1 MRGRRRRARVARSSR
16 PRLPCRRG
24 SGYRTDRPR
33 SGSDRQRRYLPK
45 DAPRQESTIAEAPQT
60 GTLPG
65 FSALPGL
72 CDRIEITPM
81 APNAEDLAKRLAALS
96 ERFTTLAQVLAQAT
110 QHVQAGTMPAEDVV
124 DEITK
129 IRTDFVEDRH
139 RIVEAARGLS
149 ITVPAIAEID
159 GVRALGPMLEAVMQA
174 LASQEKKAALS
185 EARTRVMAVLDR
197 VLTVTHADGPNF
209 AALVQC
215 VIKAKEI
222 RQAAQDPK
230 AFDSEDAPAFLNSI
244 PAFAALLSI
253 IEGRDALDD
262 DKFAVLDDQVTQA
275 FGRTLA
281 VAAARGK
288 LMVGAGAPPAAERP
302 APPAQREPLAR
313 PAATTATRAAVPA
326 PAAPATPS
334 RNITFSDREPTPPPR
349 EPAQP
354 REGVLARE
362 PAQPQEPA
370 PREGVLAREP
380 AQPAQPA
387 ADQGPQDEAAQWWVS
402 AWARWT
408 QWKGTLAFEAA
419 VKEELGKYNY
429 VLSVP
434 IQKST
439 DYEEGLLSYGYSILL
454 DHIERRFSGFI
465 NKALNSL
472 KTFQPGSA
480 GAAKSVGA
488 HLYNVLVNE
497 GRLQEIYPEFVK
509 SVLLAAVPEPGLWTH
524 ARILESTTETRI
536 FTHPSNRIGDPEH
549 NSQRLTQEKQR
560 FADHRFPVVVA
571 PITTRFF
578 AIAADLREPRSIDV
592 KLSDGRSDSDHA
604 WLLTM
609 PPVGRADLKSEVLR
623 IFPEGTSVPGL
634 GRDYAT
640 LC

>member
-1 MRGRRRRARVARSSR
+1 M
-16 PRLPCRRG
+16 
-24 SGYRTDRPR
+24 
-33 SGSDRQRRYLPK
+33 
-45 DAPRQESTIAEAPQT
+45 
-60 GTLPG
+60 
-65 FSALPGL
+65 
-72 CDRIEITPM
+72 
-81 APNAEDLAKRLAALS
+81 
-96 ERFTTLAQVLAQAT
+96 
-110 QHVQAGTMPAEDVV
+110 
-124 DEITK
+124 
-129 IRTDFVEDRH
+129 
-139 RIVEAARGLS
+139 
-149 ITVPAIAEID
+149 
-159 GVRALGPMLEAVMQA
+159 
-174 LASQEKKAALS
+174 
-185 EARTRVMAVLDR
+185 
-197 VLTVTHADGPNF
+197 
-209 AALVQC
+209 
-215 VIKAKEI
+215 
-222 RQAAQDPK
+222 
-230 AFDSEDAPAFLNSI
+230 
-244 PAFAALLSI
+244 
-253 IEGRDALDD
+253 
-262 DKFAVLDDQVTQA
+262 
-275 FGRTLA
+275 
-281 VAAARGK
+281 
-288 LMVGAGAPPAAERP
+288 
-302 APPAQREPLAR
+302 
-313 PAATTATRAAVPA
+313 
-326 PAAPATPS
+326 
-334 RNITFSDREPTPPPR
+334 
-349 EPAQP
+349 
-354 REGVLARE
+354 ARE
-362 PAQPQEPA
+362 PAQAPEP
-370 PREGVLAREP
+370 VVAREA
-380 AQPAQPA
+380 AQPA
-387 ADQGPQDEAAQWWVS
+387 DSGPQDEAAQWWVS

-472 KTFQPGSA
+472 KTFQPGAA

-509 SVLLAAVPEPGLWTH
+509 NVLLAAIPEPGLWTH

-536 FTHPSNRIGDPEH
+536 FTHPTNRIGDPEH

-640 LC
+640 LWVALFNPDPMTERKYELTLSLKQSAATKQAAAGTFGSARSA

>member
-1 MRGRRRRARVARSSR
+1 
-16 PRLPCRRG
+16 
-24 SGYRTDRPR
+24 
-33 SGSDRQRRYLPK
+33 
-45 DAPRQESTIAEAPQT
+45 
-60 GTLPG
+60 
-65 FSALPGL
+65 
-72 CDRIEITPM
+72 M
-81 APNAEDLAKRLAALS
+81 AANAEDLAKRLAALS
-96 ERFTTLAQVLAQAT
+96 ERFTALSSTLAQAAREL
-110 QHVQAGTMPAEDVV
+110 QAGTVPPESVV

-129 IRTDFVEDRH
+129 IRTDFVEVRH
-139 RIVEAARGLS
+139 RILEAARSLS
-149 ITVPAIAEID
+149 ITVPAIAEVD
-159 GVRALGPMLEAVMQA
+159 SLAALAPIVETVAQA
-174 LASQEKKAALS
+174 LVAQEKKAAMA

-197 VLTVTHADGPNF
+197 ILTVTHADGPNF

-215 VIKAKEI
+215 LVKAKEI
-222 RQAAQDPK
+222 RHSAQDPE
-230 AFDSEDAPAFLNSI
+230 AFDSENAPAFLESI
-244 PAFAALLSI
+244 PSFAALLSI

-262 DKFAVLDDQVTQA
+262 AKFAELDETVTQA

-288 LMVGAGAPPAAERP
+288 LIVGAGPAPVAERAVAAVERAAPAAPKEP
-302 APPAQREPLAR
+302 AAR
-313 PAATTATRAAVPA
+313 PAAAPSA
-326 PAAPATPS
+326 PAAPAPTGVLTRTPPPAAPAPPA
-334 RNITFSDREPTPPPR
+334 RNITFSGRDAVPTRDAAPARESTPAR
-349 EPAQP
+349 ESVPARDP
-354 REGVLARE
+354 EPARE
-362 PAQPQEPA
+362 PAQ
-370 PREGVLAREP
+370 AREP
-380 AQPAQPA
+380 VVAREAAQPADA
-387 ADQGPQDEAAQWWVS
+387 GPQDEAAQWWVS

-472 KTFQPGSA
+472 KTFQPGAA

-549 NSQRLTQEKQR
+549 NSQRLTQDKQR

-640 LC
+640 LWVALFNPDPMTERKYELTLSLKQSAASKQSAAGTFRSARSA